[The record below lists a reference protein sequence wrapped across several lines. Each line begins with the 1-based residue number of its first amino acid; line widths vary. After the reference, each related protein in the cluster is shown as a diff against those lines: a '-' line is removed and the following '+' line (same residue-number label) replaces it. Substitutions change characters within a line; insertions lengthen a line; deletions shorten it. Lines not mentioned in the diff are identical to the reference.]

1 MALKLVQYRV
11 KPEKIEENQRLI
23 EAVFR
28 ELSASAPTNVK
39 YLVFRLD
46 DGTFCHLVDDGSKA
60 LQKLEA
66 FAAFQHNGEERRL
79 TAPKQNEADIVGNY
93 RMLVDGRM

>member
-11 KPEKIEENQRLI
+11 KPDKIEENQRLI

-28 ELSASAPTNVK
+28 ELAARAPADAK
-39 YLVFRLD
+39 YAVFRLG

-60 LQKLEA
+60 LQKLEV
-66 FAAFQHNGEERRL
+66 FSAFQYDGEARRL
-79 TAPKQNEADIVGNY
+79 SAPQQTEVDVVGNY
-93 RMLVDGRM
+93 RIFAD